1 MLSIAMSD
9 PGTRGVRRLA
19 AAAARHLPVMGRV
32 IHQRN
37 RLAAELAATQSRL
50 REREALLQSRDEELG
65 RLRELLGG
73 GARAVQFVP
82 LGHYYSPVP
91 SLEEIERDRARLFGP
106 PPRELP
112 GIELNEQ
119 GQLELLRSFANLY
132 QELPFPIDRE
142 PGLRYWFDN
151 PSYSYSDAIF
161 LYCMLRH
168 ARPRRIVEVGCGYS
182 SCVILDTNERFLGDR
197 ARCTFVDPYPDLLL
211 DLLREGDLA
220 RVRLLR
226 SRLQDVPLKEFL
238 GLEANDVLVVD
249 STHVAKVG
257 SDVQH
262 LFNEILPRLRSGVYV
277 HFHDVFYPFE
287 YPEEW
292 IREGRAWTE
301 AYLLRAFLAFNREFE
316 IVAFN
321 TYLERFHRQWFER
334 HMPLCLRNEGASIWL
349 RRR

>member
-182 SCVILDTNERFLGDR
+182 SCVILDTDERFLGDR

>member
-1 MLSIAMSD
+1 MAVA
-9 PGTRGVRRLA
+9 TARRLP
-19 AAAARHLPVMGRV
+19 LLGRV

-37 RLAAELAATQSRL
+37 QLAAELASARARLQEQEALLRRQGEELQRL
-50 REREALLQSRDEELG
+50 REQLG
-65 RLRELLGG
+65 
-73 GARAVQFVP
+73 ADASAVQFVP
-82 LGHYYSPVP
+82 PGHYYSPVP
-91 SLEEIERDRARLFGP
+91 SLEEVERDRARIFSP

-112 GIELNEQ
+112 GIDLNEER
-119 GQLELLRSFANLY
+119 QLELLRSFLDFY
-132 QELPFPIDRE
+132 RELPFPVHRRPE
-142 PGLRYWFDN
+142 LRYWFEN
-151 PSYSYSDAIF
+151 PAYSYSDAIF

-182 SCVILDTNERFLGDR
+182 SCAILDTNERFLSSR
-197 ARCTFVDPYPDLLL
+197 ASCTFIDPYPDLLL
-211 DLLREGDLA
+211 GLLRESDLA

-226 SRLQDVPLKEFL
+226 SRLQDVPLTEFL
-238 GLEANDVLVVD
+238 DLEGGDVLVVD
-249 STHVAKVG
+249 STHVVKVG

-262 LFNEILPRLRSGVYV
+262 LFNEILPRLRRGVYV

-292 IREGRAWTE
+292 VREGRAWTE

-321 TYLERFHRQWFER
+321 TYLERFHRPWFER
-334 HMPLCLRNEGASIWL
+334 HMPLCLRNEGGSVWV